1 MTDWKMALTKKS
13 FKKQEDRKK
22 WEKVMYTEMM
32 SSEESSKENDE
43 EVLKIRPLT
52 WRAEIVNKM
61 FTELDLML
69 KKEKSPQARR
79 QQKPRRI
86 GEVSTRQP
94 PLWAPAWSLNRP
106 RGM

>member
-1 MTDWKMALTKKS
+1 
-13 FKKQEDRKK
+13 
-22 WEKVMYTEMM
+22 M
-32 SSEESSKENDE
+32 SSEESFEENDE
-43 EVLKIRPLT
+43 EVLKIHPLT

-61 FTELDLML
+61 FTELNLMS

-86 GEVSTRQP
+86 GEESTRQP
-94 PLWAPAWSLNRP
+94 LSWAPAWSLNRP